1 MSSSRPTP
9 TRSGSG
15 SAPPDGASVTP
26 SPGLGWLD
34 RRLLFFTGKGGVGK
48 STVAAATAVYA
59 AAQGKRVLLVEV
71 DDKGNAAALFE
82 HEPVGF
88 DPVEVYP
95 GVHAMQMRTEASLR
109 EYLKLNLRVPVLGRL
124 GPIAHM
130 LEFVANAAPGVKE
143 ILTIGKI
150 CWEVRESIEGRADWD
165 LVVVDAA
172 ATGHVVAQ
180 LDAPRAIRE
189 LVQVGPVRAQT
200 ESMTELLADPAIT
213 ALNIVTTPEEMPINE
228 TIELVA
234 TARAE
239 LAVPLGAIV
248 VNRVLPEP
256 LTRSDEPVFGALR
269 SEAGTAALREA
280 IGEGADA
287 VLDATGLAVA
297 LRRSRAVHLARLRD
311 ELDLPMVNLPYLF
324 VRDHG
329 LRVTRMLADALA
341 AEVGS

>member
-1 MSSSRPTP
+1 MTASP
-9 TRSGSG
+9 
-15 SAPPDGASVTP
+15 AP
-26 SPGLGWLD
+26 GWLD
-34 RRLLFFTGKGGVGK
+34 HRLLFFTGKGGVGK
-48 STVAAATAVYA
+48 STVAAATAVHA

-71 DDKGNAAALFE
+71 DDKGNTAALFE
-82 HEPVGF
+82 HAPVGF

-143 ILTIGKI
+143 ILTTGKI

-180 LDAPRAIRE
+180 LDSPRAIRE
-189 LVQVGPVRAQT
+189 LVQVGPVRTQT
-200 ESMTELLADPAIT
+200 EWMTELLADPSIT
-213 ALNIVTTPEEMPINE
+213 ALNVVTTPEEMPINE

-234 TARAE
+234 TVRAE
-239 LAVPLGAIV
+239 LEVPLGAIV

-256 LTRSDEPVFGALR
+256 LTRA
-269 SEAGTAALREA
+269 EAPLFAALRTPAGTEA
-280 IGEGADA
+280 LREVVGAGADD
-287 VLDATGLAVA
+287 VLGATGLAVA
-297 LRRSRAVHLARLRD
+297 LRRSRAVHLARLRE
-311 ELDLPMVNLPYLF
+311 ELDLPTIILPYLF

-329 LRVTRMLADALA
+329 LRVTRMVAEALA
-341 AEVGS
+341 EEVGS

>member
-1 MSSSRPTP
+1 MT
-9 TRSGSG
+9 
-15 SAPPDGASVTP
+15 ASLA
-26 SPGLGWLD
+26 SGWLD

-48 STVAAATAVYA
+48 STVAAATAVHA
-59 AAQGKRVLLVEV
+59 AEHGKRVLLVEV

-82 HEPVGF
+82 HAPVGF
-88 DPVEVYP
+88 DPVEVHP

-109 EYLKLNLRVPVLGRL
+109 EYLKVNLRVPVFGRL

-180 LDAPRAIRE
+180 LDSPRAIRE
-189 LVQVGPVRAQT
+189 LVQVGPVRTQT
-200 ESMTELLADPAIT
+200 EWMMELLADPSIT
-213 ALNIVTTPEEMPINE
+213 ALNVVTTPEEMPINE
-228 TIELVA
+228 TIELV
-234 TARAE
+234 TTVRDE
-239 LAVPLGAIV
+239 LQVPLGVIV

-256 LTRSDEPVFGALR
+256 LTRTDAPVFAALR
-269 SEAGTAALREA
+269 TAVGTDALREA
-280 IGEGADA
+280 VGEGAEA
-287 VLDATGLAVA
+287 VLDATGLAIA
-297 LRRSRAVHLARLRD
+297 LRRSRAVHLTRLRE
-311 ELDLPMVNLPYLF
+311 ELDLPTINLPYLF

-329 LRVTRMLADALA
+329 LRVTRMVADALA
-341 AEVGS
+341 AGVGS

>member
-1 MSSSRPTP
+1 MT
-9 TRSGSG
+9 
-15 SAPPDGASVTP
+15 ASP
-26 SPGLGWLD
+26 ASGWLD

-48 STVAAATAVYA
+48 STVAAATAVHA
-59 AAQGKRVLLVEV
+59 AEHGKRVLLVEV

-82 HEPVGF
+82 HAPVGF
-88 DPVEVYP
+88 DPVEVHP

-109 EYLKLNLRVPVLGRL
+109 EYLKVNLRVPVFGRL

-180 LDAPRAIRE
+180 LDSPRAIRE
-189 LVQVGPVRAQT
+189 LVQVGPVRTQT
-200 ESMTELLADPAIT
+200 EWMMELLADPSIT
-213 ALNIVTTPEEMPINE
+213 ALNVVTTPEEMPINE
-228 TIELVA
+228 TIELV
-234 TARAE
+234 TTVRDE
-239 LAVPLGAIV
+239 LQVPLGVIV

-256 LTRSDEPVFGALR
+256 LTRTDAPVF
-269 SEAGTAALREA
+269 AALRTAAGTDALREVV
-280 IGEGADA
+280 GEGAEA
-287 VLDATGLAVA
+287 VLDATGLAIA
-297 LRRSRAVHLARLRD
+297 LRRSRAVHLTRLRE
-311 ELDLPMVNLPYLF
+311 ELDLPTINLPYLF

-329 LRVTRMLADALA
+329 LRVTRMVADALA
-341 AEVGS
+341 AGVGS